1 MNNEKERTEVKLEG
15 LEEVR
20 KGKLRTLE
28 TKLSASVE
36 RRTYKR
42 NQQRKRSWIVFD

>member
-36 RRTYKR
+36 ETDVQAKPAKETKLDRL
-42 NQQRKRSWIVFD
+42 